1 MEAGMDVAMPF
12 SDATTLQPALTA
24 GTLSQ
29 ATVNGAVARILTQM
43 FAFGMFDNP
52 QTGSLSATVTTAAH
66 GQTALKLG
74 EEGTIMLKNNGLL
87 PLDPNGSE
95 SIAVLGTDGGAAVE
109 IAGGGSGGVDSSDA
123 VWPLTGIQQ
132 AAGPNGKVT
141 YTPGDD
147 NGTTDIPQAVAA
159 AQAATDAVIVVSLPE
174 GEESDLKTLDLSS
187 ADETMIA
194 DVAAVNP
201 NT

>member
-1 MEAGMDVAMPF
+1 
-12 SDATTLQPALTA
+12 
-24 GTLSQ
+24 
-29 ATVNGAVARILTQM
+29 
-43 FAFGMFDNP
+43 
-52 QTGSLSATVTTAAH
+52 
-66 GQTALKLG
+66 
-74 EEGTIMLKNNGLL
+74 MLKNNGLL
-87 PLDPNGSE
+87 PLNPTGSE

-132 AAGPNGKVT
+132 AAGPNVKVP
-141 YTPGDD
+141 YPPGDD
-147 NGTTDIPQAVAA
+147 NGTADIPQAVVG
-159 AQAATDAVIVVSLPE
+159 AQAATDAIIVVSLPE

-201 NT
+201 NTIVVINSGGPGVMPGISSVAGVFENWDGGGGTPAA